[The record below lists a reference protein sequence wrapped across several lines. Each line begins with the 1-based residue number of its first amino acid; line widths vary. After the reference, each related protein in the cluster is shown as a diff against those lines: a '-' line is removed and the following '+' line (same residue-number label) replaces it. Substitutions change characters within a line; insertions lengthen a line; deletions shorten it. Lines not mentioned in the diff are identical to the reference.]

1 MIKEIQVREILLK
14 EFPEMNNNLGMRP
27 NPDNIYATVGCFV
40 DFTRKLIKKGNIK
53 SVKHCFSVAET
64 MLDDGNNIVKN
75 AIENVYVYSL
85 GSVVDLS
92 SSTANYLKKLF
103 NGSLKKGY
111 YRQIFASG
119 V

>member
-1 MIKEIQVREILLK
+1 MIEEIQVREILFK
-14 EFPEMNNNLGMRP
+14 EFPEMNINLGMLSNP
-27 NPDNIYATVGCFV
+27 NNIYTTIGCFV
-40 DFTRKLIKKGNIK
+40 DFTRNLMNIGNIK
-53 SVKHCFSVAET
+53 SLKHCLNVAER

-92 SSTANYLKKLF
+92 ASTANCLKKLF
-103 NGSLKKGY
+103 NGSLKKEY
-111 YRQIFASG
+111 YRQIFARG